1 MSEPFANDPSEPISS
16 AANPA
21 SAFISASH
29 SNIDSTAHS
38 SPVAA
43 VILAA
48 GKSTRMRSKTPKPLH
63 PICGL
68 PMTSHVVRA
77 CRAAGVEKIVVVI
90 GHQAEQVRGGLTDD
104 PEVEYVV
111 QTEQRGTGDAVKSA
125 RSLLGDWQGTILVLA
140 GDVPLLSS
148 DALRRL
154 IARQQETNADAVL
167 LTAMLDD
174 PTGYGRVVRD
184 ENGHVARIVEQKDAT
199 PEELEIKEWS
209 PSLYAFEAQAL
220 WSTLA
225 RVQPLNAQGE
235 YYLTDTIGLLRGQGA
250 VVDGLLVADAREVLG
265 VNTRVELAAVAE
277 ILRERILRQLM
288 LSGVS
293 ITDPRTTFIDVDV
306 QVGQDTVIEPST
318 FLYRGTVIGEDCVIG
333 PQARIE
339 RSTLG
344 DRVRI
349 VASQIVESVLEDDV
363 KVGPFANL
371 RPGTRLG
378 KGVKIGDFVEVKNSV
393 LAAGAQASHLAYIGD
408 AEVGAGTNIGAGV
421 ITCNYDGYEK
431 HRTII
436 GSNAFVGSN
445 STLVAP
451 LTIGDGAFI
460 AAGSPVTE
468 DVPTDAMAIARTRPT
483 IKPGWAA
490 AYHTRQRA
498 RKIEKRV
505 V

>member
-1 MSEPFANDPSEPISS
+1 MSELFASPDSKPVSS
-16 AANPA
+16 AADPSSTPITA
-21 SAFISASH
+21 SQLNIASG
-29 SNIDSTAHS
+29 AHS

-43 VILAA
+43 IILAA

-63 PICGL
+63 PMCGL

-77 CRAAGVEKIVVVI
+77 CRAAGVERVVIVI

-111 QTEQRGTGDAVKSA
+111 QVEQRGTGDAVKA
-125 RSLLGDWQGTILVLA
+125 AQPVLGDWEGTILVLA

-148 DALRRL
+148 EALRRL
-154 IARQQETNADAVL
+154 VSRQHETNAHAVL

-184 ENGHVARIVEQKDAT
+184 ANGRVARIVEQKDAT
-199 PEELEIKEWS
+199 SEERAIKEWN

-220 WSTLA
+220 WSSLA
-225 RVQPLNAQGE
+225 KVQPLNAQGE
-235 YYLTDTIGLLRGQGA
+235 YYLTDTIGLLTVQGA
-250 VVDGLLVADAREVLG
+250 TVEALAVTDAREVFG

-277 ILRERILRQLM
+277 ILRDRIQRHLM

-293 ITDPRTTFIDVDV
+293 ITDPASTFIDVDV
-306 QVGQDTVIEPST
+306 QVGQDSVIEPST

-344 DRVRI
+344 NRVR
-349 VASQIVESVLEDDV
+349 VLASQIAESVLEDDV

-378 KGVKIGDFVEVKNSV
+378 KGVKIGDFVEVKNSI
-393 LAAGAQASHLAYIGD
+393 LAAGAQVSHLAYIGD

-431 HRTII
+431 HRTVI
-436 GSNAFVGSN
+436 GSNAFIGSN

-468 DVPTDAMAIARTRPT
+468 DVPTDAMAIARQRPT
-483 IKPGWAA
+483 IKSGWAA

-498 RKIEKRV
+498 RKTERRV
-505 V
+505 L